1 MVDLRLGDFGKI
13 DNAQGHPFVFPHQI
27 VFINVDF
34 FGFKLL
40 NHPRECH
47 QLLFGQA
54 QIVSGVHQ
62 HIARF
67 IACFDIVFRIG
78 SLNRLLNQA
87 HAFQAF
93 FAHISGLFHVIV
105 SVHTQSLS
113 LLVCLFLTAVLGLQ
127 AAYFIALMMLSKP

>member
-1 MVDLRLGDFGKI
+1 MVDLRLADFREI
-13 DNAQGHPFVFPHQI
+13 NNAQGHPFVFPHQI

-34 FGFKLL
+34 FGFKLF
-40 NHPRECH
+40 NHPCECH
-47 QLLFGQA
+47 QLLLGQA

-93 FAHISGLFHVIV
+93 LAHIAGLFHVIV

-113 LLVCLFLTAVLGLQ
+113 LLVCLLLTAVLGLQ